1 MEHIHD
7 EHNHVHP
14 HSHSDDHVHEHSHS
28 HGDGHVHTHPHTH
41 EEAHTHSEST
51 TNLKETKALLS
62 YMLHHNEHHAEELAA
77 LLDSLPKNAQKKLTL
92 AIGSFEA
99 ANVQLQEVLDCLE

>member
-1 MEHIHD
+1 MLT
-7 EHNHVHP
+7 VSLLP
-14 HSHSDDHVHEHSHS
+14 SS
-28 HGDGHVHTHPHTH
+28 
-41 EEAHTHSEST
+41 
-51 TNLKETKALLS
+51 LKWECIASAAPPQETKALLS

-77 LLDSLPKNAQKKLTL
+77 LLDSLPKKAQKKLSL

>member
-7 EHNHVHP
+7 EYNHVHP
-14 HSHSDDHVHEHSHS
+14 HSHGADHVHEHSHS
-28 HGDGHVHTHPHTH
+28 HGDGHVYTHPHTH
-41 EEAHTHSEST
+41 DDAHTHFEGT

-77 LLDSLPKNAQKKLTL
+77 LIDSLPKNAQKKLLT
-92 AIGSFEA
+92 AIGTFEA
-99 ANVQLQEVLDCLE
+99 ANVELQEVLACLE

>member
-7 EHNHVHP
+7 EPDHVHP
-14 HSHSDDHVHEHSHS
+14 HNHSDDHVHEHSHS
-28 HGDGHVHTHPHTH
+28 HGSGHVHTHPHTH
-41 EEAHTHSEST
+41 DEAHAHSEGT
-51 TNLKETKALLS
+51 TNLNETKALLS

-77 LLDSLPKNAQKKLTL
+77 LLDSLPKKAQKKLTL